1 MPDLWRN
8 DLGYEDNSELNSFAD
23 LDQLEDYFYDVFIPR
38 LTTINSHFAKMSA
51 HNQTISLEQD
61 ITGNEDLVIV
71 DKGDAFA
78 LMAIVEAL
86 KGLLQALSS
95 YNWDYNLKELE
106 TLENDDLIN
115 LEAMLDGSSKFGKLK
130 SQNQLS
136 ESKQSFKNAV
146 QYYKSAS
153 DHMRTRL
160 DQEFLFEMSSSDLN
174 EDNELRSD
182 LDEFLSALDSTHNL
196 SEETFK
202 Y

>member
-1 MPDLWRN
+1 
-8 DLGYEDNSELNSFAD
+8 
-23 LDQLEDYFYDVFIPR
+23 
-38 LTTINSHFAKMSA
+38 
-51 HNQTISLEQD
+51 
-61 ITGNEDLVIV
+61 
-71 DKGDAFA
+71 
-78 LMAIVEAL
+78 MAIVEAL

-136 ESKQSFKNAV
+136 KSKQSFKNAV

-174 EDNELRSD
+174 EDNELRGD

-196 SEETFK
+196 SEEPSK
-202 Y
+202 LKMLLI